1 MSESYKDKDK
11 EKVNIPKASYH
22 LCYRYMAKDHSP
34 SAHKLGS
41 KKGMSCEKRIKNLEN
56 FFKAYIFIVT
66 HTL

>member
-41 KKGMSCEKRIKNLEN
+41 KKGTSCEKRIKSLES
-56 FFKAYIFIVT
+56 FFKVHVFIVN